1 MKNLRKIFEYIVDRT
16 YARDVV
22 VRTYALLK
30 QAISNLPRKDRWA
43 LAFVERDL
51 VDDLRRC
58 DTRFAAADGSGPYRS
73 GLIVPTTI
81 IICGTIR

>member
-1 MKNLRKIFEYIVDRT
+1 MKARKIFKRIVGRT
-16 YARDVV
+16 YARNVV
-22 VRTYALLK
+22 VRAHALLQ
-30 QAISNLPRKDRWA
+30 QAISDLPRKDRWT

-51 VDDLRRC
+51 VDDLRRRH
-58 DTRFAAADGSGPYRS
+58 TRFATADGPGPYRS

>member
-1 MKNLRKIFEYIVDRT
+1 MKARKIFERIVSRT
-16 YARDVV
+16 YARNVV
-22 VRTYALLK
+22 VRAHTLLQ
-30 QAISNLPRKDRWA
+30 QAISDLPRKDRRA

-51 VDDLRRC
+51 VDDLRRRH
-58 DTRFAAADGSGPYRS
+58 TRFAAADGPGPYRS